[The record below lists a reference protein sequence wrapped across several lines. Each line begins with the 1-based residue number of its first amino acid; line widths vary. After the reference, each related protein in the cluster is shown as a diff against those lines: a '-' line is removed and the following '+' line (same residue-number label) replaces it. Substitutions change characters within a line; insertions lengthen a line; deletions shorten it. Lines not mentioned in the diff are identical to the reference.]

1 MADTRQQAAVDELFD
16 VKNSFYTGAFQQT
29 INEAQKIKPS
39 TTELQV
45 ERDVFLYRAYIAQRK
60 YRVVMDEIH
69 GASHPELRPLKLLA
83 DYFAN
88 PNKRDALVDSIK
100 EQLSGS
106 ADISSHT
113 FVIVAA
119 TIFCHESNHEAALRV
134 LHQDES
140 LESWAMNTQ
149 IYLQM
154 DRVDLA
160 RKELK
165 AMQEKDED
173 ATLTQLAQA
182 WVNIAMGGDKLQDAY
197 YIVQEL
203 IDKYGS
209 TPQLLTLQAVCQV
222 SQGQHAEAEALLQ
235 QVMDKDSNHADALI
249 NMIVLT
255 RHLGKPIEV
264 CNRYLAQ
271 LKDSHVDHQFVK
283 DYKMKENEFER
294 LARQFSQTAA

>member
-1 MADTRQQAAVDELFD
+1 MAVPRQQPAVDELFD
-16 VKNSFYTGAFQQT
+16 IKNSFYTGSFQQT

-45 ERDVFLYRAYIAQRK
+45 ERDIILYRAYIAQRK
-60 YRVVMDEIH
+60 YRVVLDEIH
-69 GASHPELRPLKLLA
+69 GASPPELRPLKLLA
-83 DYFAN
+83 DYLAN
-88 PNKRDALVDSIK
+88 SNKRDAIVESVK

-106 ADISSHT
+106 ADISNHT

-119 TIFCHESNHEAALRV
+119 TIFCHESNYEAALRV
-134 LHQDES
+134 LHQDDN
-140 LESWAMNTQ
+140 LESSAMNIQ
-149 IYLQM
+149 IFLQM

-182 WVNIAMGGDKLQDAY
+182 WVNIAMGGEKLQDAY
-197 YIVQEL
+197 YIFQEL

-209 TPQLLTLQAVCQV
+209 TPMLLNAQAVCLI
-222 SQGQHAEAEALLQ
+222 SQGRHEEAETALQEVL
-235 QVMDKDSNHADALI
+235 DKDSNLPDTLV

-255 RHLGKPIEV
+255 RHLAKPIEV
-264 CNRYLAQ
+264 GNRYLAQ
-271 LKDSHVDHQFVK
+271 LKDSHIDHQFVK
-283 DYKMKENEFER
+283 DYRLKEAEFER
-294 LARQFSQTAA
+294 LARQYSKIAA